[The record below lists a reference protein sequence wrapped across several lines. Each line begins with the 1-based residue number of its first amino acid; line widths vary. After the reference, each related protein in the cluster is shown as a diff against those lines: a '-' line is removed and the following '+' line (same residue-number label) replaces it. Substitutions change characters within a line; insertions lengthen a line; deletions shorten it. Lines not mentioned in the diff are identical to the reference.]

1 MTISATTNLLQRM
14 AKVEETTDERFD
26 DEELNREEAAIM
38 NALVSKG
45 LVREVAHNDSAG
57 EFVFCSYELTTIGR
71 SAATVLWY

>member
-38 NALVSKG
+38 NTLVSKG
-45 LVREVAHNDSAG
+45 LVREVEHNDSVG
-57 EFVFCSYELTTIGR
+57 EVVFCSYELTAAGR
-71 SAATVLWY
+71 SAATARWY